1 MSHADIVV
9 VGGGLVGLSTAL
21 ALAERRPSARITVLE
36 KEHSVGA
43 HQSGRNSG
51 VIHSGI
57 YYTPGSLKARLCREG
72 RQLLTAFCD
81 RHGVRYETCGKVIVA
96 VSDDERERLHAISA
110 RGNENGIRNELIGP
124 VQLEKLEPHAQGLEA
139 IHVPDAGIVDYPG
152 VCDALAAELTARGHQ
167 VATGQ
172 RVLSLDRAGGTSRVV
187 TETGDG
193 DRVTWEAGLVIT
205 CGGLQADRLA
215 RMSGL
220 EPDMQVV
227 PFRGIYYELRPAAR
241 GLCRNLIYPVP
252 DPRYPFLGV
261 HFTRMT
267 DGRVEMGPNAILATA
282 REGYDLRT
290 WSGRDLVE
298 AIRYPGFRALARQHW
313 PKGVAELG
321 RTLSRRRY
329 LKAVRKLVPATRLED
344 LVPCRSGIRAQ
355 ALDKDGRMVDDFVI
369 MESEG
374 AVHVCNAPSPTATA
388 CLAIGREIADRVDL

>member
-1 MSHADIVV
+1 MPHADIVI

-57 YYTPGSLKARLCREG
+57 YYTPGSLKARLCRDG
-72 RQLLTAFCD
+72 RQLLTEFCD

-110 RGNENGIRNELIGP
+110 RGHENGVRNELIGTDR
-124 VQLEKLEPHAQGLEA
+124 LHELEPHASGVEA

-152 VCDALAAELTARGHQ
+152 VCDALVAELTARSHQ
-167 VATGQ
+167 VVTGQ
-172 RVLSLDRAGGTSRVV
+172 RVLSLERVGDTNRVV
-187 TETGDG
+187 TATEDG
-193 DRVTWEAGLVIT
+193 DQVTWECGLVIT
-205 CGGLQADRLA
+205 CGGLQSDRLA

-227 PFRGIYYELRPAAR
+227 PFRGIYYELRPEAR

-282 REGYDLRT
+282 REGYDLGT
-290 WSGRDLVE
+290 WSGADLME
-298 AIRYPGFRALARQHW
+298 AIRYPGFRALAWQHW

-369 MESEG
+369 LESEG
-374 AVHVCNAPSPTATA
+374 VVHVCNAPSPAATA
-388 CLAIGREIADRVDL
+388 CLAIGREIANRVS